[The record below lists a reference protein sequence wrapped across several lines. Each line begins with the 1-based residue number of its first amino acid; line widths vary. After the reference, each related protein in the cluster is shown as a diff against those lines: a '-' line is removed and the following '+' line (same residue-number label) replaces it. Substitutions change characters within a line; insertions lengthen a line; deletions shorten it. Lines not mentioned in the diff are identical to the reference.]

1 MSEESAGEAAPRGR
15 RPYSSSEE
23 DGAEPRSPRRL
34 VNRPDK
40 LVATGTPRPLLPEPE
55 SQDPLSDDPSQHR
68 AADHDR
74 PDQEGETP
82 DRDLGRAEDSA
93 HDQAVREEYAL
104 RGAPEHDELV
114 HRVGGPPAGRPTRP
128 DLLPADPDGP
138 GRHHRAGPAP
148 AALRRAGPMGRRRQ
162 RRPVLLAATLAVVL
176 AGGVIGWRWWADTWS
191 GLRLE
196 QGTGRSGDELFTVRG
211 TGDGSTQRLNAMAAS
226 DGAVV
231 AVGSDTTSPTPRPL
245 FLFSPDNGESW
256 RLGTVEGAAATATVQ
271 RVVGGD
277 GLWLASGGDETGTER
292 GLWTSSDGE
301 AWTSVGADGLAAFR
315 KGDYVHDIARTA
327 SGFVATGRTTRQDGS
342 AGPAAWRSEDGT
354 IWERADLRGLE
365 TGELKAVAARDDT
378 VVALAEPSQGTG
390 SRAVRST
397 DGGRTWQATGFHL
410 PEALPRAGS
419 LAVLPDRFA
428 LVPLRRPPAGGQV
441 RVYCS
446 PDGSAWSQC
455 GSIRS
460 LGGQS
465 AGVESVISYDGG
477 LAAVSQAGLD
487 KYTVL
492 ASSDAREWTRRADL
506 GQLSGASLRG
516 FAMADGTL
524 FAGGDRAAADVDNQP
539 VLMSAPE
546 EGRAARVDLS
556 GVAGLTRVARETT
569 RVAQAGGRYVAV
581 GSASGDAGIWTS
593 PDWKNWT
600 SAGFGGPRR
609 QVLNDVV
616 HGGRGWLAVGATQS
630 GTATTDPLLVTS
642 ADGKEWKRVDAP
654 GRADDHPY
662 LDVRAAAAGEKGY
675 VLAGEDRSTSGTA
688 SAAIWFSSDL
698 KTFTRSRKLPRDG
711 ADARVHDVAATPGGY
726 VAVGGTGTGEAEQ
739 AVVWTAPADGLD
751 WTQRPRLSP
760 PGAGASVL
768 RQVVAYRGGLV
779 ATGAA
784 QVDGERRPFAAYS
797 ADGGGSWEYSWLPV
811 DEAAAVH
818 DLAAGENGLVA
829 VGWHGAPGAGD
840 SATWVSQDARAWNR
854 QDPDLTRLNGD
865 GTQWLAAVTV
875 KGADVAAL
883 GRSTTYAS
891 DHLTL
896 WSSKLVG

>member
-1 MSEESAGEAAPRGR
+1 MV
-15 RPYSSSEE
+15 
-23 DGAEPRSPRRL
+23 D
-34 VNRPDK
+34 RPDK
-40 LVATGTPRPLLPEPE
+40 LVATGTPRPLPAKPEP
-55 SQDPLSDDPSQHR
+55 QNPPSDDAHRHETADHDPPSDDAHR
-68 AADHDR
+68 HQAADHDR
-74 PDQEGETP
+74 PGDDDH
-82 DRDLGRAEDSA
+82 DRRDRAA
-93 HDQAVREEYAL
+93 REEDAL

-128 DLLPADPDGP
+128 DLLLADPDGP

-148 AALRRAGPMGRRRQ
+148 AAIRRAGPMGRRRQ
-162 RRPVLLAATLAVVL
+162 RRPVLLAAALAVVL
-176 AGGVIGWRWWADTWS
+176 ASGVIGWRWWGDT

-196 QGTGRSGDELFTVRG
+196 QGTGHSGDELFTVRG
-211 TGDGSTQRLNAMAAS
+211 TGDGSTQKLNAMAAS

-245 FLFSPDNGESW
+245 FLFSPDNGDTW

-301 AWTSVGADGLAAFR
+301 AWTAVAADGLAAFH
-315 KGDYVHDIARTA
+315 KGDYVHDLARTA

-354 IWERADLRGLE
+354 TWERADLRGLR
-365 TGELKAVAARDDT
+365 TGELKAVVARDDT
-378 VVALAEPSQGTG
+378 VVALAQPSEGAG
-390 SRAVRST
+390 SRVVRSA

-410 PEALPRAGS
+410 PEAMPRAGS

-428 LVPLRRPPAGGQV
+428 LVPLRRPSVDGKV

-455 GSIRS
+455 GSIGG
-460 LGGQS
+460 LGGQGP
-465 AGVESVISYDGG
+465 GVESVISHDGG
-477 LAAVSQAGLD
+477 LAVVTRAGLE

-492 ASSDAREWTRRADL
+492 ASSDAREWTRHADL

-546 EGRAARVDLS
+546 TGTGDGRATRVDLS
-556 GVAGLTRVARETT
+556 GVEGLNRVARETT

-581 GSASGDAGIWTS
+581 GAASGDAGIWTS

-600 SAGFGGPRR
+600 SAAFGGPRR

-711 ADARVHDVAATPGGY
+711 ADARVHDVAANPGGY

-739 AVVWTAPADGLD
+739 AVVWTAAADGLD

-768 RQVVAYRGGLV
+768 RQVVAHRGGLV

-797 ADGGGSWEYSWLPV
+797 ADGGENWEYSWLPA

-818 DLAAGENGLVA
+818 DLAAGKGGLVA
-829 VGWHGAPGAGD
+829 VGWHGVPGTGD
-840 SATWVSQDARAWNR
+840 SAAWVSPDGRAWNR
-854 QDPDLTRLNGD
+854 QDPDLTRLSGD
-865 GTQWLAAVTV
+865 GMQWLAAVSV
-875 KGADVAAL
+875 KGAEVAAL